1 MADLTTKYLG
11 LTLKNPLIVG
21 SSGLTDSVEMIKKIE
36 QSGAAAVVL
45 KSIFEEEILLEA
57 DITTEEAVKNGFTL
71 EAFDYF
77 DYKIKNDN
85 LTKYIALI
93 RDVKAAVSIP
103 VIASINCISSHEW
116 PYFAKKIAAAGPDA
130 LELNIFS
137 LPTKLN
143 KTASENEQV
152 YYDIV
157 EKLKKEIDIP
167 LALKISYYSSNLGA
181 QILNL
186 SKAGIDG
193 LVLFNRSFSPD
204 FDIDKFT
211 VTTSNVLSKADEL
224 PISLRWVAIMSDRVK
239 CDIAASTGVHDGEAM
254 IKQLLAGATA
264 VQVVSTL
271 YENGVGYIKTILAD
285 LEKWMA
291 RHDFQSLDDFR
302 GKMSQKKSDDP
313 ALYERVQFMKYFRGQ
328 SV

>member
-11 LTLKNPLIVG
+11 LSLKNPLIVG
-21 SSGLTDSVEMIKKIE
+21 SSGLTDSVEMIKRIE
-36 QSGAAAVVL
+36 ESGAAAVVL

-57 DITTEEAVKNGFTL
+57 DITLDAAVKDGFTA
-71 EAFDYF
+71 EAFDYY

-85 LTKYIALI
+85 LTKYISLI
-93 RDVKAAVSIP
+93 KDVKAAVSIP
-103 VIASINCISSHEW
+103 VIASINCTSSHEW

-152 YYDIV
+152 YYDVV

-181 QILNL
+181 QILKL
-186 SKAGIDG
+186 SEAGING

-204 FDIDKFT
+204 FNIDNFT
-211 VTTSNVLSKADEL
+211 VTTSNVLSKAEEL
-224 PISLRWVAIMSDRVK
+224 PISLRWVAIMSDRVN
-239 CDIAASTGVHDGEAM
+239 CDIAASTGVHDGEAL

-264 VQVVSTL
+264 VQVVSAL
-271 YENGVGYIKTILAD
+271 YEKGVGYIKTILEE
-285 LEKWMA
+285 LEKWMEK
-291 RHDFQSLDDFR
+291 HDFNTIDDFR
-302 GKMSQKKSDDP
+302 GKMSQSKSEDP
-313 ALYERVQFMKYFRGQ
+313 ALYERVQFMKYFRGE
-328 SV
+328 